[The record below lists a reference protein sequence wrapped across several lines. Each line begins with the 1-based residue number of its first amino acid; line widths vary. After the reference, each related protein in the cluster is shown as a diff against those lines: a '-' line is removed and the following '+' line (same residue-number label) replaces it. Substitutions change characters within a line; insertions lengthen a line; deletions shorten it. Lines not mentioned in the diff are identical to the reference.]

1 MRDDINR
8 YSIAH
13 LSVRIFCPLK
23 PSAVIL
29 TNSWNFAIVFERF
42 KLIIEN

>member
-1 MRDDINR
+1 MRDDIN
-8 YSIAH
+8 SIAH

-23 PSAVIL
+23 PQSAVIL
-29 TNSWNFAIVFERF
+29 TNSWNFSIVFERF

>member
-23 PSAVIL
+23 PSAVIQFL
-29 TNSWNFAIVFERF
+29 EFCNRFERV
-42 KLIIEN
+42 KLIIEK